1 MKKEDHLHELN
12 SSYKTTET
20 MRIMKQKDPGRILIA
35 GIGNKIMRDDGFG
48 PRVIELLSS
57 IELPGNVDLKDY
69 GTSGIYAAF
78 DLSDYDIAI
87 FIDSMNIEGRSGELK
102 VVEIGREKILGD
114 DLRIAEFSLHE
125 AGLEALLKLSK
136 ALGTLPSRLILVGCI
151 PKEISLSL
159 ELSEEVEQAAHDAVK
174 IILDMIINSG

>member
-1 MKKEDHLHELN
+1 MHEPDSSDKIKE
-12 SSYKTTET
+12 TVQV
-20 MRIMKQKDPGRILIA
+20 MKQKDPRKILIA

-57 IELPGNVDLKDY
+57 IELPGNIDLKDY

-78 DLSDYDIAI
+78 DLGDYNIAI

-102 VVEIGREKILGD
+102 IVEIDREKILGD

-136 ALGTLPSRLILVGCI
+136 AIGTLPSRIILVGCI
-151 PKEISLSL
+151 PKDISLSL

-174 IILDMIINSG
+174 IILDMIMNSR